1 MEPLIEG
8 IRGKVLRPGDE
19 GYEKARRVYNAD
31 IDRKPAA
38 IVTCADVADVMTAVN
53 YAREHRLKVA
63 IRGGGHSAPG
73 FGTCDG
79 GLVIDLAQM
88 NGIRVDAEQRRARA
102 EGGCTWGDLDHATH
116 AFGLATPGGVISTT
130 GIAGLTTGGGF
141 GYLSRR
147 HGLACDNLVAAD
159 VVTAD
164 GKLRTADAAHN
175 ADLFWAIR
183 GGGGNFGVLTSLQ
196 FKLHPLRQM
205 FAGPLLYPP
214 EQAAGALR
222 LYRDFMRSAPRAMS
236 AFFAFLIVPPG
247 PPFPE
252 PLWNKTLPGIMC
264 SYAGDADE
272 GERVTEPLRK

>member
-1 MEPLIEG
+1 MEPLIAA
-8 IRGKVLRPGDE
+8 IRGQVLRPGDE

-73 FGTCDG
+73 FGTCDD

-141 GYLSRR
+141 GYLSRL

-164 GKLRTADAAHN
+164 GQLRTADAGHN
-175 ADLFWAIR
+175 SDLFWAIR
-183 GGGGNFGVLTSLQ
+183 GGGGNFGILTSL
-196 FKLHPLRQM
+196 
-205 FAGPLLYPP
+205 
-214 EQAAGALR
+214 
-222 LYRDFMRSAPRAMS
+222 
-236 AFFAFLIVPPG
+236 
-247 PPFPE
+247 
-252 PLWNKTLPGIMC
+252 
-264 SYAGDADE
+264 
-272 GERVTEPLRK
+272 